1 MNNANIIRRRK
12 LSSLILSGIITVS
25 CLVMNG
31 CGKEKEEI
39 PKVKLSVWAD
49 ERYYSIM
56 QEELNEFK
64 KMHANEAEFEFTLSM
79 EGEGTCKDTIMMN
92 PDRAPD
98 IFSFADDQLEDLYN
112 NNILLEITRNPD
124 SITDAAGGKR
134 SGAAS
139 AAMRDGKLYAYP
151 VTAGNGYF
159 LYYNTDYISENDIQT
174 MNGLL
179 AAARKCGK
187 KISMDFSSG
196 WYLYSFF
203 KGAGLDVYADGDTNF
218 CNWNAENTSPYKGLD
233 VANAILDIA
242 NDKGFVSLND
252 AGFVKGV
259 QEGTVIAGVNGAWNS
274 DIVEKAWGE
283 SFAACKLPTYT
294 ISGNQEQMC
303 SFTGYKLMGISQKT
317 EYPEYC
323 MELAEYLTNER
334 NQIKR
339 FEQTGECPA
348 DLKAASDEKVQASP
362 AVVALAEQS
371 VYGFT
376 QNIADQFWDASGRLG
391 IILAAGNPD
400 GKDIQELLD
409 ETQNAIEGK

>member
-1 MNNANIIRRRK
+1 M
-12 LSSLILSGIITVS
+12 T
-25 CLVMNG
+25 G

-39 PKVKLSVWAD
+39 PKVKISIWAD
-49 ERYYSIM
+49 ERYYSM
-56 QEELNEFK
+56 LQEELNEFK
-64 KMHANEAEFEFTLSM
+64 KMHADEAEFEFTLSM

-112 NNILLEITRNPD
+112 NNILLEITQNTDR
-124 SITDAAGGKR
+124 ITEAVGGEK

-139 AAMRDGKLYAYP
+139 ASMRDGKLYAYP

-159 LYYNTDYISENDIQT
+159 LYYNTDYITENDIQT
-174 MNGLL
+174 MDGLL
-179 AAARKCGK
+179 TAARKNGR

-203 KGAGLDVYADGDTNF
+203 KGAGLDVYDDGDINF
-218 CNWNAENTSPYKGLD
+218 CSWNAENTTPYKGVD

-242 NDKGFVSLND
+242 NDKGFVSLDD
-252 AGFVKGV
+252 AAFIKGV
-259 QEGTVIAGVNGAWNS
+259 QDGTVIAGVNGAWNS
-274 DIVEKAWGE
+274 DIVKKTWGE
-283 SFAACKLPTYT
+283 RFAACKLPTYT
-294 ISGNQEQMC
+294 ISGKQEQMC
-303 SFTGYKLMGISQKT
+303 SFTGYKLMGISNKT

-323 MELAEYLTNER
+323 MELAEYLTNEK

-348 DLKAASDEKVQASP
+348 DLKAASDKKVQSSP

-376 QNIADQFWDASGRLG
+376 QNIADQFWDASGRFG

-400 GKDIQELLD
+400 GKDLQELLD
-409 ETQNAIEGK
+409 ETKNSIEGK